1 MAYDISCPFVSTMK
15 PLAARMRR
23 PIFLRS
29 WGKRPSGARWRLRE
43 FLDAGVLP
51 SLLLWGPPGAGKTTI
66 ARLLAGA
73 AGARFVELSAVSDGV
88 ADVRRV
94 IAEAREAITE
104 GHKTLLFLDEAHR
117 FSKSQQD
124 AFLASV
130 EEGAI
135 ILVAA
140 TTENPYSSIT
150 APLRSRLRLLRLEAL
165 SDEDLGGLVDRAL
178 TDPRGLAGAAQL
190 DPVARRQIIGFAAG
204 DARRA
209 LTILDLAAAIAARRQ
224 ASEISAAD
232 ALAAAAERSIDLD
245 RSGSLSAFI
254 KSIRG
259 NDPDGAL
266 YWLAA
271 MLGAGEDPRVITRRL
286 LISAGE
292 EIGAADSRALGVAAA
307 ANAAAESVGMPEIQ
321 FPLAAA
327 TVILAGMAK
336 SPRAGQAY
344 FAAAAEITANGVGA
358 VPSHLRANAKTY
370 LHPHQAQGF
379 DVAQEYLPRTLRGR
393 RFYEPS
399 AEGEEKELGE
409 RLTRLREK
417 RGKRSE

>member
-1 MAYDISCPFVSTMK
+1 MK
-15 PLAARMRR
+15 PLAARMR
-23 PIFLRS
+23 PTDLS
-29 WGKRPSGARWRLRE
+29 EVVGQGALLEAGGALRE
-43 FLDAGVLP
+43 FLDAGVMP

-73 AGARFVELSAVSDGV
+73 AGARFVELSAVDNGV

-94 IAEAREAITE
+94 ITEAREATQE

-124 AFLASV
+124 AFLSSV
-130 EEGAI
+130 EEGVI

-150 APLRSRLRLLRLEAL
+150 TPLRSRLRLLRLEPL
-165 SDEDLGGLVDRAL
+165 SDEDLGGLIDRAL
-178 TDPRGLAGAAQL
+178 LDPRGLGGAAEL

-209 LTILDLAAAIAARRQ
+209 LTILDLAAAITARRG
-224 ASEISAAD
+224 AAVISATD
-232 ALAAAAERSIDLD
+232 ALSAANERSIDLD
-245 RSGSLSAFI
+245 RSGSLSALI

-286 LISAGE
+286 MISAGE
-292 EIGAADSRALGVAAA
+292 EIGAADPRALPVAAA

-321 FPLAAA
+321 YALAAA
-327 TVILAGMAK
+327 TVILATMPK

-344 FAAAAEITANGVGA
+344 FAAAAEIAANGVGL
-358 VPSHLRANAKTY
+358 VPQHLRASAKTY
-370 LHPHQAQGF
+370 VHPHEAEGF
-379 DVAQEYLPRTLRGR
+379 DVAQEYLPKTLRGR
-393 RFYEPS
+393 RFYDPS
-399 AEGEEKELGE
+399 SEGEEAKVAE
-409 RLTRLREK
+409 RLVKLRA
-417 RGKRSE
+417 RRAKRS